1 MKRIENEIAYLEN
14 IKNDTAKKYIDFLKS
29 LEKIGDEYVTS
40 KDIELT
46 KQFEDDYNL
55 NIHHE
60 GKVMLKDEY
69 MLGDF
74 IDYMNSVPAIFY
86 ASEIIFEFED
96 EEEYYC

>member
-1 MKRIENEIAYLEN
+1 MKSIKDEIKYLEDIN
-14 IKNDTAKKYIDFLKS
+14 KDTPITTKYIDFLKS
-29 LEKIGDEYVTS
+29 LKKNGDEYVTS

-74 IDYMNSVPAIFY
+74 IAYMNSVPAIFY
-86 ASEIIFEFED
+86 ASEIMFED
-96 EEEYYC
+96 EEY

>member
-1 MKRIENEIAYLEN
+1 MKRIENEIAYLKSIN
-14 IKNDTAKKYIDFLKS
+14 NDTAKKYIDFLKS
-29 LEKIGDEYVTS
+29 FKKIGDEYVTA

-46 KQFEDDYNL
+46 KQFEDDYDL

-74 IDYMNSVPAIFY
+74 IAYMNSVPAIFY
-86 ASEIIFEFED
+86 ASEIMFED
-96 EEEYYC
+96 EEY

>member
-1 MKRIENEIAYLEN
+1 MKRIENEIAYLKN
-14 IKNDTAKKYIDFLKS
+14 INNDTAKKYIDFLKS
-29 LEKIGDEYVTS
+29 FKKLGDEYVTA

-46 KQFEDDYNL
+46 KQFEDDYDL

-74 IDYMNSVPAIFY
+74 IAYMNSVPAIFY
-86 ASEIIFEFED
+86 ASEIMFED
-96 EEEYYC
+96 EEY